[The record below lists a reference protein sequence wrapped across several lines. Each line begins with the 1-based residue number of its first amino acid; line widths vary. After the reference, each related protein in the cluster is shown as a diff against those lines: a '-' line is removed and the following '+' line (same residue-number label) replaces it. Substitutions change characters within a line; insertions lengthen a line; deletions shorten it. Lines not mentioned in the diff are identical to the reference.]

1 MVAGSNLICARNRFR
16 ASHDGPPNRHGHAG
30 GRCRVPLLKRPPL
43 SVVTIFESMRPAF
56 FRASYCCL
64 RRVVLVGQSS
74 LCGGSLTGSGD
85 LALHRLLRKLRGYGA
100 SGMAWT
106 RPAYH
111 LAIEPDWA
119 HAAVWGK
126 FQDTPFTSNRTCSV
140 PDDIGGKFMTGRS
153 SAIRRCIISPPSVKL
168 KQTATYIFKG
178 SLPLGP
184 SSVRAGDA
192 GMATANY
199 SIKIEADPL
208 NALRFRWTVCEGAQV
223 HMRSP
228 HSCATRKEAETEA
241 NAALLKLA
249 ENGPS
254 RMNWS
259 T

>member
-126 FQDTPFTSNRTCSV
+126 ISGHTIHVKQDMQRPGRYRWEIHDGPKLRDSSLHNFASKREAQADSDLYFQRLIATWAVVSS
-140 PDDIGGKFMTGRS
+140 GG
-153 SAIRRCIISPPSVKL
+153 
-168 KQTATYIFKG
+168 
-178 SLPLGP
+178 
-184 SSVRAGDA
+184 
-192 GMATANY
+192 
-199 SIKIEADPL
+199 
-208 NALRFRWTVCEGAQV
+208 
-223 HMRSP
+223 
-228 HSCATRKEAETEA
+228 
-241 NAALLKLA
+241 
-249 ENGPS
+249 
-254 RMNWS
+254 
-259 T
+259 